1 MLIPL
6 IPKITEPLL
15 VPRVSFL
22 DFSEAI
28 KQFQHFKRLP
38 NDLNTS
44 FRFLP
49 KKERLFFPTI
59 NFKFLQVC
67 YIC

>member
-1 MLIPL
+1 MLILL
-6 IPKITEPLL
+6 IPKIIETLL

-28 KQFQHFKRLP
+28 KQFQPFKLLA

-49 KKERLFFPTI
+49 KKREIILSDD
-59 NFKFLQVC
+59 
-67 YIC
+67 

>member
-6 IPKITEPLL
+6 IAKIIETLL

-28 KQFQHFKRLP
+28 KQFQHFKLLA

-49 KKERLFFPTI
+49 KKREIIL
-59 NFKFLQVC
+59 
-67 YIC
+67 

>member
-6 IPKITEPLL
+6 IPKIIGTLV

-28 KQFQHFKRLP
+28 KQLQHFKLLA

-49 KKERLFFPTI
+49 KEREITLSDD
-59 NFKFLQVC
+59 
-67 YIC
+67 